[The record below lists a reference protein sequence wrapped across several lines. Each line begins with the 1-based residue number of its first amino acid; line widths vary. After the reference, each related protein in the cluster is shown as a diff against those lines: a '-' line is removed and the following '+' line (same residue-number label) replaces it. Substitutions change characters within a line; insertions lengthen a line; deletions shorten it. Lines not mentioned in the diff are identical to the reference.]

1 MTPMFNN
8 NIEQKCLRYIDDQIV
23 GVCRWKWSRKGVK
36 KAWMGMGWM
45 KDKQEHGIQY
55 ICQQGCSKFQHDSTT
70 LIVLYIFETTLNW
83 KHLLSLRYI

>member
-23 GVCRWKWSRKGVK
+23 GVCKWKWGRKGVK

-45 KDKQEHGIQY
+45 KDKQ
-55 ICQQGCSKFQHDSTT
+55 
-70 LIVLYIFETTLNW
+70 
-83 KHLLSLRYI
+83 